1 MNRTRKTLSALVLG
15 GMLLVSTGCEDKVCK
30 DALAKATT
38 AVEATAKAQQAASSE
53 LAMTKAKLAATE
65 AALAA
70 SQKELDAL
78 KAAAAKFAEQAA
90 VPAGAKKK
98 GKKK

>member
-1 MNRTRKTLSALVLG
+1 MNRTLKALSGLILG
-15 GMLLVSTGCEDKVCK
+15 GMLLVGTGCEDKQCQ
-30 DALAKATT
+30 DALAKANT
-38 AVEATAKAQQAASSE
+38 AVEATAKAQKAASSE

-70 SQKELDAL
+70 SQNELNAL
-78 KAAAAKFAEQAA
+78 KAAAAKPEEPAPAA
-90 VPAGAKKK
+90 DAKK